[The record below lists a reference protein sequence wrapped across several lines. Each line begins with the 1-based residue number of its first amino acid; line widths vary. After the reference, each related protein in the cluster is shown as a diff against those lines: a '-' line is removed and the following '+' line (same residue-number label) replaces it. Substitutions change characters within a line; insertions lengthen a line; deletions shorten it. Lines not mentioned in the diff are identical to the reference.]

1 MNDVIKTLF
10 YSYPSFEGVLKATEK
25 LVYFKAISSYK
36 NNNKTLN
43 QMEEILEL
51 NDRAARLKQVKSMV
65 EELID
70 GLLDDEKQLIEYKYF
85 HYHMPEDFDFTSR
98 KYFRRQLKLEKKIDA
113 RALSKGIDEAWFK
126 NNLWDVY
133 FLRAKYLKLVLNNR
147 ISVVKNSAR
156 DRNL

>member
-36 NNNKTLN
+36 NNNKTLD

-85 HYHMPEDFDFTSR
+85 HYPMPEDFDFTSR
-98 KYFRRQLKLEKKIDA
+98 KYFRDVK
-113 RALSKGIDEAWFK
+113 SKSSGIG
-126 NNLWDVY
+126 
-133 FLRAKYLKLVLNNR
+133 
-147 ISVVKNSAR
+147 
-156 DRNL
+156 